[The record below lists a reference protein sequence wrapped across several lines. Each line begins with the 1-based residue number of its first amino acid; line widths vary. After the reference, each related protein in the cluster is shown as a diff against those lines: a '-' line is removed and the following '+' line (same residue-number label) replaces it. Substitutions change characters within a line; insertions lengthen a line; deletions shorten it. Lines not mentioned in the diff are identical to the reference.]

1 MKIVLKLVIVVLMIN
16 ALWRLG
22 AAYVSFYE
30 FKDSV
35 RLAAMREGQSD
46 DVLRQKIL
54 ELASTYGVP
63 LAEEDI
69 TIRRAEHHTYVEG
82 SYTAAVAVLP
92 GYKYQWPLKVDVDAY
107 VIVPPAELRELAKP

>member
-1 MKIVLKLVIVVLMIN
+1 VKTVLKLIVVGLMMN

-22 AAYVSFYE
+22 TVYVSFYE

-54 ELASTYGVP
+54 ELASTYDVP

-69 TIRRAEHHTYVEG
+69 AIRREQHHTYVE
-82 SYTAAVAVLP
+82 SDYKTRVKVFP
-92 GYKYQWPLKVDVDAY
+92 GYEYEWPFKVDVDAY

>member
-1 MKIVLKLVIVVLMIN
+1 VKTVLKLIVVVLMIN

-35 RLAAMREGQSD
+35 RLAAMAQGQSD
-46 DVLRQKIL
+46 DILRQKIL

-63 LAEEDI
+63 LAEDDI
-69 TIRRAEHHTYVEG
+69 AIRRDQHHTYVET
-82 SYTAAVAVLP
+82 SYKAVVAVLP
-92 GYKYQWPLKVDVDAY
+92 GYKYEWPFKVDVDAY
-107 VIVPPAELRELAKP
+107 VIVPPDESRDLARP